1 MIYYEVH
8 TNLVSVAGI
17 LILIVMNNELK
28 LLLLCHTH
36 KRAQHSFIKSPNS
49 LESVVNTK
57 QNVWRHFQL
66 LDKEEEVLKSESQ
79 VVIWNSWKDNLDNNI
94 IKQYSKTHSS
104 K

>member
-1 MIYYEVH
+1 
-8 TNLVSVAGI
+8 
-17 LILIVMNNELK
+17 MNNELK

-36 KRAQHSFIKSPNS
+36 KRAQHSFIKPPNS

-66 LDKEEEVLKSESQ
+66 LDTLIYWIKKKIIKEEEVLKSESQ